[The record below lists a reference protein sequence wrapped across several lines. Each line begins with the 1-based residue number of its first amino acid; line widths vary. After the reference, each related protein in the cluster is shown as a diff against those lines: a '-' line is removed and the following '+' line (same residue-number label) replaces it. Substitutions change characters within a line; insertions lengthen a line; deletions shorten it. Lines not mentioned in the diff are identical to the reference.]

1 MGHKLAYCAINCI
14 YFDEIYTGP
23 KRGFTNPYTYL
34 RAYTYICILPR
45 SYGFNSGMYSVL
57 CIMNRNVENA
67 LIRN

>member
-34 RAYTYICILPR
+34 RAYIYAFCLDLKALTQECIW
-45 SYGFNSGMYSVL
+45 FSV
-57 CIMNRNVENA
+57 
-67 LIRN
+67 